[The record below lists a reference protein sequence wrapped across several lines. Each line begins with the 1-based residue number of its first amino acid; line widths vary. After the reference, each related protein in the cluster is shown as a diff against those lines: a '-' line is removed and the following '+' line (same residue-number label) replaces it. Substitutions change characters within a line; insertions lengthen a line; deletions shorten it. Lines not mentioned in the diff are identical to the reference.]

1 MRRLDCRSLVKKA
14 PAPEPKAQR
23 FSWLVQTFA
32 WFVPSPVMASAW
44 KTELEFQALAALEL
58 LKRHCYGKEQ
68 QEEDEEEAE
77 EQEEEW

>member
-1 MRRLDCRSLVKKA
+1 
-14 PAPEPKAQR
+14 
-23 FSWLVQTFA
+23 
-32 WFVPSPVMASAW
+32 MASAW